1 MLNANDSQIKLE
13 KYHADCVRFWTK
25 QKDVSD
31 EREAYRRTLEYD
43 LIEIYKV
50 NNGCIHDPFSVN
62 GEELDKE
69 TTLNFFKYRCM
80 DLYGRDWEEHW
91 EEYNLKE

>member
-1 MLNANDSQIKLE
+1 MLSANDSQLKLE
-13 KYHADCVRFWTK
+13 KCHADCVKFWTK
-25 QKDVSD
+25 QNGIDK
-31 EREAYRRTLEYD
+31 REACKRALEYD

-50 NNGCIHDPFSVN
+50 NNGCLHDPFSPKC
-62 GEELDKE
+62 EELDKE

>member
-1 MLNANDSQIKLE
+1 MLSAKESLLKLE
-13 KYHADCVRFWTK
+13 KYHADCVKYWSR
-25 QKDVSD
+25 QSGID
-31 EREAYRRTLEYD
+31 EREAHKRALEYD
-43 LIEIYKV
+43 LTEIYKV
-50 NNGCIHDPFSVN
+50 NNCCIHDPFSPK